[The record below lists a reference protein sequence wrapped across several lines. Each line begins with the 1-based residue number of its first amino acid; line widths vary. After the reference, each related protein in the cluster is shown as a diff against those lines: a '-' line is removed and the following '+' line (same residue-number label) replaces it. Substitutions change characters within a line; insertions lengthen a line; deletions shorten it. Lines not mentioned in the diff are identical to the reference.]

1 MSAKHTVVLILLFL
15 SIAELSCTR
24 HRKEASNGVTV
35 KFWHSFVSSSIPAL
49 NELIRLFEEEH
60 PAIRIDAQYVPTG
73 DGLIQKLQAAIRS
86 NTTPDVS
93 WIHADFLD
101 KLVEA
106 NALVPMHEFVSG
118 PDGFSKE
125 EMEDFVPTSLE
136 SGKWRGKIYALPME
150 ATSLALIYNRD
161 AFRQAGLDPEH
172 PPRDWNELRTFTRRL
187 TVDFDHDG
195 RTDQYG
201 FFVPVFPASGELNIW
216 MMLQWTPFLWQAG
229 GTEINHDQTKV
240 LFNSEAGIQ
249 ALSLWKALY
258 DDMDFSRFALAHDIG
273 FASGKLAMVMD
284 GPWNLPRYRALKNID
299 WAVAPLPR
307 GPVMRATY
315 LAGELTAIFSQS
327 SHQKEAWTFVKWI
340 TEPRI
345 QSLFSIKS
353 GYLPIRKSVLNRPEY
368 VEYLKSDPALS
379 AFVEQIG
386 ISQARVPLDRHRVE
400 INRVMAE
407 AIEQA
412 TLGKGDPR
420 RCLDKAAEKANDF
433 LK

>member
-1 MSAKHTVVLILLFL
+1 MAILLFA
-15 SIAELSCTR
+15 SGISCNR
-24 HRKEASNGVTV
+24 SQKQAANVVTV
-35 KFWHSFVSSSIPAL
+35 KFWHSFVSSTIPAL
-49 NELIRLFEEEH
+49 NELIRLFEQEH
-60 PAIRIDAQYVPTG
+60 PSIHIDAQYVPTG

-86 NTTPDVS
+86 NTAPDVS

-101 KLVEA
+101 KLIEA
-106 NALVPMHEFVSG
+106 NALAPMHEFVSG

-161 AFRQAGLDPEH
+161 AFRKAGLDPEH

-187 TVDFDHDG
+187 TVDLDHDG
-195 RTDQYG
+195 RINQYG

-240 LFNSEAGIQ
+240 LFNSEAGVQ
-249 ALSLWKALY
+249 ALSLWKSLY

-307 GPVMRATY
+307 GPVKRATY
-315 LAGELTAIFSQS
+315 LAGELTAIFNQS

-345 QSLFSIKS
+345 QSQFSMKS
-353 GYLPIRKSVLNRPEY
+353 GYLPIRKSVLKRPEY
-368 VEYLKSDPALS
+368 VMYLKSDPALS

-386 ISQARVPLDRHRVE
+386 ISQARVPFDRHRVE

-420 RCLDKAAEKANDF
+420 RCLEKAAEQANAL